1 MAKEREAIKRQL
13 YGDQVTQSQ
22 PKTLHKVPDN
32 HNNFEQS
39 KTPKRQEIANDQ
51 KKTVN
56 RDKIARE
63 LLAERDKQKEQKQKL
78 RDEKGSQLKNKFG
91 KDNS

>member
-1 MAKEREAIKRQL
+1 L
-13 YGDQVTQSQ
+13 YGDQATQSQ

-63 LLAERDKQKEQKQKL
+63 LLAERGKQMEQKQKS
-78 RDEKGSQLKNKFG
+78 RDEKVSQLKNKFG

>member
-1 MAKEREAIKRQL
+1 MSNQRH
-13 YGDQVTQSQ
+13 QSV
-22 PKTLHKVPDN
+22 KKSLMI
-32 HNNFEQS
+32 
-39 KTPKRQEIANDQ
+39 R

-63 LLAERDKQKEQKQKL
+63 LLAERDKQKEQKQQL
-78 RDEKGSQLKNKFG
+78 RDEKVSQLKNKFG

>member
-1 MAKEREAIKRQL
+1 MFSQL
-13 YGDQVTQSQ
+13 
-22 PKTLHKVPDN
+22 
-32 HNNFEQS
+32 
-39 KTPKRQEIANDQ
+39 PKRQEIANDQ

-63 LLAERDKQKEQKQKL
+63 LLAERDKQKAQKQKL

>member
-1 MAKEREAIKRQL
+1 MIR
-13 YGDQVTQSQ
+13 
-22 PKTLHKVPDN
+22 
-32 HNNFEQS
+32 
-39 KTPKRQEIANDQ
+39 

-63 LLAERDKQKEQKQKL
+63 LLAERDKQKEQKQQL
-78 RDEKGSQLKNKFG
+78 RDEKVSQLKNKFG

>member
-1 MAKEREAIKRQL
+1 MGLGDVYKRQL
-13 YGDQVTQSQ
+13 D
-22 PKTLHKVPDN
+22 KVPDKST
-32 HNNFEQS
+32 FEQS

>member
-1 MAKEREAIKRQL
+1 
-13 YGDQVTQSQ
+13 
-22 PKTLHKVPDN
+22 PDKPN
-32 HNNFEQS
+32 SFEQS
-39 KTPKRQEIANDQ
+39 KTPTRQVVIQDNA
-51 KKTVN
+51 KTVD

>member
-1 MAKEREAIKRQL
+1 MTAV
-13 YGDQVTQSQ
+13 QVGSDISI
-22 PKTLHKVPDN
+22 LPD
-32 HNNFEQS
+32 S
-39 KTPKRQEIANDQ
+39 ANDQ

>member
-1 MAKEREAIKRQL
+1 MGTKPINTHFSESVHFRWFVSSE
-13 YGDQVTQSQ
+13 
-22 PKTLHKVPDN
+22 H
-32 HNNFEQS
+32 EQS

-91 KDNS
+91 KDNSWKKCL

>member
-1 MAKEREAIKRQL
+1 MVIQ
-13 YGDQVTQSQ
+13 
-22 PKTLHKVPDN
+22 DN
-32 HNNFEQS
+32 
-39 KTPKRQEIANDQ
+39 A
-51 KKTVN
+51 KTVD
-56 RDKIARE
+56 RDKVARE